1 MSEGVRAV
9 FQEAL
14 HCGVHTKHVLSQTLR
29 QSQEL
34 EVLGTQISLWRD
46 VKVEKLVDKVAKE
59 RDHAGVTGYTILWF

>member
-14 HCGVHTKHVLSQTLR
+14 HCGVHTEHVLSQTLR

-34 EVLGTQISLWRD
+34 EVLGTQISLWKD
-46 VKVEKLVDKVAKE
+46 VKVEMFVDNSIKSLKKE
-59 RDHAGVTGYTILWF
+59 TMLG

>member
-1 MSEGVRAV
+1 MPEGVRAV

-34 EVLGTQISLWRD
+34 EVLGTQISLWKD
-46 VKVEKLVDKVAKE
+46 VKVEKFVDNSIKSLKKE
-59 RDHAGVTGYTILWF
+59 TMLG